1 MRRITI
7 LAIASLLGFLSAVGG
22 VEVRVKAITELR
34 DRLDPERVIIEVPAG
49 ATFEAERIEGEW
61 LYGVFMHAAGV
72 SRGMI
77 RKDAVADPEKLAKLE
92 EEYQERE
99 RIRIEQEMRAKGLVK
114 YEGKWVTPEEK
125 ATRELE
131 KFEAE
136 QRAKGLVK
144 FEGKWMPEEEMNR
157 IVAERDKKEV
167 ATRIADLKDP
177 KVSREQKDQA
187 EKRLIGIGKHAVQ
200 PLVNEMKGPD
210 RAMRGTAALILG
222 KIGGEEVLQPL
233 INALKDEDAC
243 AGAAAG
249 LGELGDR
256 EAVDELIDALRD
268 EDAVRAAAEALGK
281 IGDVRAVEPLI
292 RVLQD
297 FYEDDAAH
305 AAAANALGMI
315 GDSRAAEPLRQVME
329 TDKNPLVREAA
340 RLSLDKLAHQERR
353 GGSS

>member
-7 LAIASLLGFLSAVGG
+7 LAIVYLLGFLSAVGA
-22 VEVRVKAITELR
+22 VEVKVKTMTDLR
-34 DRLDPERVIIEVPAG
+34 DRSDPERVIIEVPAG
-49 ATFEAERIEGEW
+49 AAFDAERIEGEW
-61 LYGVFMHAAGV
+61 LYGVFIHAAGV

-77 RKDAVADPEKLAKLE
+77 HKDAVADVEKLAKLE
-92 EEYQERE
+92 QEYQERE
-99 RIRIEQEMRAKGLVK
+99 RIRIEREMRAKGLVK

-144 FEGKWMPEEEMNR
+144 FEGQWMTEVEMNR
-157 IVAERDKKEV
+157 IVADRDKKEV

-177 KVSREQKDQA
+177 KIPREQKDQA

-200 PLVNEMKGPD
+200 PLVNELKGPD
-210 RAMRGTAALILG
+210 RGMRGTAALILG
-222 KIGGEEVLQPL
+222 KIGGKEVLQPL
-233 INALKDEDAC
+233 VNALEDEDAS

-249 LGELGDR
+249 LSELGNR
-256 EAVDELIDALRD
+256 EAVDELVDALRD
-268 EDAVRAAAEALGK
+268 EDAVRAAAEALGR

-297 FYEDDAAH
+297 FYEDDATH
-305 AAAANALGMI
+305 AAAAKALGMI
-315 GDSRAAEPLRQVME
+315 GDSRATEPLRKVME

-340 RLSLDKLAHQERR
+340 RLALDKIKA
-353 GGSS
+353 SSSTPK

>member
-1 MRRITI
+1 V
-7 LAIASLLGFLSAVGG
+7 LH
-22 VEVRVKAITELR
+22 
-34 DRLDPERVIIEVPAG
+34 D
-49 ATFEAERIEGEW
+49 
-61 LYGVFMHAAGV
+61 
-72 SRGMI
+72 
-77 RKDAVADPEKLAKLE
+77 KDAVADVEKLAKLE
-92 EEYQERE
+92 QEYQERE

-114 YEGKWVTPEEK
+114 YEGEWVTPQEK
-125 ATRELE
+125 TTRELE

-144 FEGKWMPEEEMNR
+144 FEGQWMPEEEMNR

-177 KVSREQKDQA
+177 KIPREQKDQA

-200 PLVNEMKGPD
+200 PLVNEVNGPD

-222 KIGGEEVLQPL
+222 KIGGAEVLQPL
-233 INALKDEDAC
+233 IGALEDEDAS

-297 FYEDDAAH
+297 FYEDDATH
-305 AAAANALGMI
+305 AAAARALGMI
-315 GDSRAAEPLRQVME
+315 GDSRATEPLRKVME

-340 RLSLDKLAHQERR
+340 RLALDKLAHQERR